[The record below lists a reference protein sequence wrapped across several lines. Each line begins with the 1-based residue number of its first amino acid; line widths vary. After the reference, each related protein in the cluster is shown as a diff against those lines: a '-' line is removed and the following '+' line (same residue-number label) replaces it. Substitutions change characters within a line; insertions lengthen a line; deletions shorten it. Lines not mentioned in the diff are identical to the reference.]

1 MNKYITDV
9 VAIEPLGEVE
19 GLQRLCVDPEKVV
32 AGGWGGGVGGGC
44 GQWAGG
50 DKRVLFFVMGN
61 RKRGTGEGGE
71 RDSERLYL
79 GGNHFGVAA

>member
-44 GQWAGG
+44 GQ
-50 DKRVLFFVMGN
+50 
-61 RKRGTGEGGE
+61 
-71 RDSERLYL
+71 
-79 GGNHFGVAA
+79 